1 MKEKLKKLKE
11 LASLIGDTKLQRKVL
26 KYVKQ
31 QENLLN
37 MTCIN
42 ICEYMKNSNKYK
54 NMFLKINYFYI
65 KINK

>member
-1 MKEKLKKLKE
+1 MFYSFVKGISK
-11 LASLIGDTKLQRKVL
+11 